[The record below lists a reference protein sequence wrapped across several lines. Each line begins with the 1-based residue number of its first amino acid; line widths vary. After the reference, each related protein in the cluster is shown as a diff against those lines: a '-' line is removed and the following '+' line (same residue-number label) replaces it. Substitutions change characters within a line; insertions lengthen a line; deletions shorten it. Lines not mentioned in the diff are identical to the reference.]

1 MNTPR
6 VSLGPRWQRFWKISE
21 KRFIEINGDVDD
33 HWSSF
38 CRSCDPSLWPP
49 ESCSIP
55 TPRLQYNCLWYGTSI
70 FLSFDSIHFDH
81 PEFAVVTVSASSIIW
96 LGSVAER
103 HTAAFLAYR
112 PPLTCSPTATSTL
125 LFSFSFPLPRFLLL
139 PSRQALFRTA
149 AQQRSTPIHREYH
162 TISAAV
168 ATIRTDSLHHGDW
181 NNWVTLLA
189 SSRRH
194 PKITGPR

>member
-49 ESCSIP
+49 ESCSIS
-55 TPRLQYNCLWYGTSI
+55 TPRLQFNCLWYGTSI
-70 FLSFDSIHFDH
+70 SLLCYSIHFDH
-81 PEFAVVTVSASSIIW
+81 PGFAVVTVSASSIIW
-96 LGSVAER
+96 LGSIAER

-112 PPLTCSPTATSTL
+112 PPPHVQPNCNFNSPL
-125 LFSFSFPLPRFLLL
+125 LLLFPLPRFLLL

-149 AQQRSTPIHREYH
+149 VQQRSTPIHREYH

-168 ATIRTDSLHHGDW
+168 ATIHTDSPHHGDR

-189 SSRRH
+189 SSLRH

>member
-125 LFSFSFPLPRFLLL
+125 LFSFSFLSPAFSFFLPDRPFSGRQ
-139 PSRQALFRTA
+139 PSRDQPPFTGSITPYLLQWPRSVQTALITE
-149 AQQRSTPIHREYH
+149 T
-162 TISAAV
+162 
-168 ATIRTDSLHHGDW
+168 G
-181 NNWVTLLA
+181 
-189 SSRRH
+189 
-194 PKITGPR
+194 ITGSSSSPPL